1 LWVTKLV
8 LGIIN
13 QTTMKKIIIIYGLI
27 AGFIV
32 GGLMLASMAYYESN
46 NWDVENGHLIG
57 YTTMVIALSVI
68 FVAVKSVRDNHLGGV
83 ITFWKGCQIGLLVTL
98 IASVIYALSWEI
110 SYNRIGD
117 EFIEKMKADY
127 TEELKAS
134 DLTDAQREAKQ
145 AKMDKLW
152 ENYQNPIIRFGI
164 TITEIFPVGLIITLL
179 CAGLLRKK
187 EFLPESTQEPKAKIV

>member
-1 LWVTKLV
+1 
-8 LGIIN
+8 
-13 QTTMKKIIIIYGLI
+13 MKKIIIIYGLI
-27 AGFIV
+27 AGIIV

>member
-1 LWVTKLV
+1 
-8 LGIIN
+8 
-13 QTTMKKIIIIYGLI
+13 MKKIIIIYGLI
-27 AGFIV
+27 AGIIV

-117 EFIEKMKADY
+117 EFIEVNIPH
-127 TEELKAS
+127 LKFV
-134 DLTDAQREAKQ
+134 K
-145 AKMDKLW
+145 K
-152 ENYQNPIIRFGI
+152 II
-164 TITEIFPVGLIITLL
+164 
-179 CAGLLRKK
+179 
-187 EFLPESTQEPKAKIV
+187 